1 MRLPVRLHHMLW
13 AQQRQATLAFCQL
26 IPVERAVE
34 FCRVGI
40 LRPRVGFAT
49 SETERRY
56 AEGET
61 DETLYQKLSRTSTE
75 AARRKFTPEFIN
87 RIDKI
92 AVFRPLGSEEL
103 DRILSIEIGFL
114 QQRIFNSANATP
126 FVFNLTTEA
135 RGFLLQEGTDLK
147 YGARHL
153 KRAIERALVHP
164 LSNLIASGQVS
175 GGDVLR
181 VDFDE
186 ESAALVFIK
195 EAEDVSAGA
204 MATMIEPPQTLQ
216 ERAAAYRLAAVSAL
230 VLNDAVKVAMIKWR
244 VSNGVANESVDMNP
258 QIAKRA
264 YELYEQ
270 RGRQDGRAAEDWGQ
284 AEREIRKDE
293 PHK

>member
-1 MRLPVRLHHMLW
+1 GAQGVGFDGIRLSLASPLPASLVEPALLRR
-13 AQQRQATLAFCQL
+13 QQRHPTFSDCTQPGCPAR
-26 IPVERAVE
+26 IRA
-34 FCRVGI
+34 
-40 LRPRVGFAT
+40 P
-49 SETERRY
+49 
-56 AEGET
+56 
-61 DETLYQKLSRTSTE
+61 
-75 AARRKFTPEFIN
+75 
-87 RIDKI
+87 I

-195 EAEDVSAGA
+195 EAEDVSAAA

-216 ERAAAYRLAAVSAL
+216 ERAAAYRLAAVSAF
-230 VLNDAVKVAMIKWR
+230 
-244 VSNGVANESVDMNP
+244 
-258 QIAKRA
+258 
-264 YELYEQ
+264 
-270 RGRQDGRAAEDWGQ
+270 
-284 AEREIRKDE
+284 
-293 PHK
+293 